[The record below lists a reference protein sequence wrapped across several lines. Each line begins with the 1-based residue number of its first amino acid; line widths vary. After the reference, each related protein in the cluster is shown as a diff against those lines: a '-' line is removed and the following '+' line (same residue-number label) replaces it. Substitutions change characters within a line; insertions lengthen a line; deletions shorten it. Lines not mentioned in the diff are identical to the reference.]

1 MHTLIF
7 CGASLAHSEQIT
19 EAARQLGR
27 SIGRGRA
34 DYPIQ

>member
-7 CGASLAHSEQIT
+7 CEVSLAHSEQIT

-27 SIGRGRA
+27 GIARGRT